1 MEGRFFWLFLESL
14 EISPQRVFPLGR
26 RKRTLPL
33 SISVAAASKVL
44 PEVVV
49 QCLNSGMSE
58 SRVLL
63 PESFVAGSF
72 ATELP
77 PTTSAFVRVF
87 RNART
92 DFDMSLFRVA

>member
-1 MEGRFFWLFLESL
+1 MAGRFFWLFLESL

-26 RKRTLPL
+26 RKRTLPF

-49 QCLNSGMSE
+49 QCLKSGMPE
-58 SRVLL
+58 SCGLL
-63 PESFVAGSF
+63 PEPFVAGSF
-72 ATELP
+72 ATVLP
-77 PTTSAFVRVF
+77 PTTFVFARVL

-92 DFDMSLFRVA
+92 DFDISLFRVA